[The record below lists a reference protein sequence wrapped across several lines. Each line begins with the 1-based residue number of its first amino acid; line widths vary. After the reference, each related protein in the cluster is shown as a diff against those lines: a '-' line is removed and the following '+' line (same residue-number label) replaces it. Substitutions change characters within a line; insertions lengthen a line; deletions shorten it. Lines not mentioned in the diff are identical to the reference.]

1 MLGRMEKTKLHLSK
15 VERQELEQL
24 VSSGNSPARKIR
36 RAQIM
41 LRLADGWTITGIAV
55 ALGVSRQTVHVV
67 RKEALEEGIRDV
79 LSHRSGRKVGE
90 VPKSLDGAAE
100 AHLIALT
107 CSEPPSGRD
116 RWTLRL
122 LAGRMVELGYVPA
135 VSHET
140 VRQVLKKTNSSRGVS
155 KPGTSRRRKMRPL

>member
-1 MLGRMEKTKLHLSK
+1 MLGGMEKTTLHLSK
-15 VERQELEQL
+15 VERHELEQI
-24 VSSGNSPARKIR
+24 VSSGHSSARKIR

-41 LRLADGWTITGIAV
+41 LRLADGWTIAGIAA
-55 ALGVSRQTVHVV
+55 ALGVSRQTVHIV
-67 RKEALEEGIRDV
+67 RKEALEEGIRGV
-79 LSHRSGRKVGE
+79 LGHRSGRQVGQ
-90 VPKSLDGAAE
+90 VPKTLDGVAE

-107 CSEPPSGRD
+107 CSEPPSGRE

-140 VRQVLKKTNSSRGVS
+140 VRQVLKKTNLSRGAS
-155 KPGTSRRRKMRPL
+155 KPGTSRRRKTRRL

>member
-1 MLGRMEKTKLHLSK
+1 MDKPKLHFSK
-15 VERQELEQL
+15 VERQELEQI

-41 LRLADGWTITGIAV
+41 LRLADGWTIAGIAA
-55 ALGVSRQTVHVV
+55 ALGVSRQTVHLV
-67 RKEALEEGIRDV
+67 RNEALAEGVRGV
-79 LSHRSGRKVGE
+79 LSHRSGRKVGQ
-90 VPKSLDGAAE
+90 VPKSLDGVAE

-107 CSEPPSGRD
+107 CSEPPRGRE

-140 VRQVLKKTNSSRGVS
+140 VRQVLKKTNSSRGAS
-155 KPGTSRRRKMRPL
+155 KRGTSHRRKMRRL

>member
-1 MLGRMEKTKLHLSK
+1 MLGCMEKTKLHLSK
-15 VERQELEQL
+15 VERQELEQI

-41 LRLADGWTITGIAV
+41 LRLADGWTIAGIAA

-67 RKEALEEGIRDV
+67 RNEALAEGVRNV
-79 LSHRSGRKVGE
+79 LSHRSGRKVGQ

-100 AHLIALT
+100 ARLIALT
-107 CSEPPSGRD
+107 CSEPPSGRE

-122 LAGRMVELGYVPA
+122 LAGRRVELGYVPA

-140 VRQVLKKTNSSRGVS
+140 VRQVLKKTNSSRGAS
-155 KPGTSRRRKMRPL
+155 KPGTSRRRKTRRL